1 MGYLAKHD
9 DRLLFLPL
17 GGSGEIG
24 MNMNL
29 YGHKG
34 QWIMVDCGMTFAD
47 SYFPGVDLVFPD
59 PIFIERE
66 KNSLA
71 ALVVTHGH
79 EDHIGAIPY
88 LWRRFE
94 CPIYATAFTA
104 ELIKD
109 KLSEVGLL
117 EDVDL
122 RVAAPGQRLTVG
134 PFDVEYVPLAHS
146 IAEGNGL
153 AIYTSAGTLFHT
165 GDWKLDTEPVIGP
178 KCPSDRL
185 KQLGDEGVLA
195 LIGDS
200 TNVFNPTESGSESA
214 VRDSL
219 IDLCTD
225 MTGRIVITTFA
236 SNVARLD
243 SIGEVARRTGRHI
256 CLLGRSMQRIYKAA
270 KATGYLTAFPEVLD
284 EDDAAH
290 IPRDKI
296 LILCTGCQGEARAAL
311 SRIARDD
318 HRNLTLSEGD
328 TVIFSSKI
336 IPGNEIPL
344 GQLFN
349 ALSENKITVIT
360 EKDHFV
366 HVSGHPSRAE
376 LAEMYDWIKP
386 KVAIPVHGEGR
397 HLIEHAKL
405 ARSLGVPHALAPK
418 NGDIIEIK
426 ADGARV
432 VDEAPVGRLI
442 LDGDHVIEAGSPV
455 LGDRRRASQQ
465 GFVTISMVLANDG
478 YVAAEPQ
485 LAILGLPSKNA
496 DMLYDTLLDAAEQAV
511 EKLPRKKR
519 LNDDHVQ
526 ETVRIAVRRT
536 CRSLTGKNP
545 GVATM
550 LVREDEIEFR

>member
-34 QWIMVDCGMTFAD
+34 HWIMVDCGMTFAD

-349 ALSENKITVIT
+349 ALFENKITVIT

-418 NGDIIEIK
+418 NGDIIEIT

>member
-1 MGYLAKHD
+1 MSYLAKHD

-47 SYFPGVDLVFPD
+47 GHFPGVDLVFPD

-66 KNSLA
+66 QESLL
-71 ALVVTHGH
+71 ALIITHGH
-79 EDHIGAIPY
+79 EDHIGAIPH
-88 LWRRFE
+88 LWKRFK

-104 ELIKD
+104 ELVKD
-109 KLSEVGLL
+109 KLAEAGLL
-117 EDVDL
+117 DEVDIHL
-122 RVAAPGQRLTVG
+122 AVPGQRINVG
-134 PFDVEYVPLAHS
+134 HFSIEYVPLAHS

-165 GDWKLDTEPVIGP
+165 GDWKLDAEPVIGP
-178 KCPSDRL
+178 ECPSSRL
-185 KQLGDEGVLA
+185 KQLGEEGVLA

-200 TNVFNPTESGSESA
+200 TNVFNPAESGSESA
-214 VRDSL
+214 VRESL
-219 IDLCTD
+219 IDLCTN
-225 MTGRIVITTFA
+225 MTGRVVITTFA

-243 SIGEVARRTGRHI
+243 SVGEVARQTGRHI

-270 KATGYLTAFPEVLD
+270 KATGYLGNFPEVLD
-284 EDDAAH
+284 ENDAAH

-296 LILCTGCQGEARAAL
+296 LILCTGCQGEPRAAL

-318 HRNLTLSEGD
+318 HRYLTLAEGD

-349 ALSENKITVIT
+349 ALSENKITVVT

-376 LAEMYDWIKP
+376 LAEMYDWVKP
-386 KVAIPVHGEGR
+386 TIAIPVHGEGR
-397 HLIEHAKL
+397 HLMEHAKL
-405 ARSLGVPHALAPK
+405 ARSLGVPHALAPR
-418 NGDIIEIK
+418 NGNIIEITPH
-426 ADGARV
+426 GARV
-432 VDEAPVGRLI
+432 VDEAPVGRLV
-442 LDGDHVIEAGSPV
+442 LDGNHVIDAGSPV
-455 LGDRRRASQQ
+455 LADRRRASQQ
-465 GFVTISMVLANDG
+465 GFVTISMVLSDDG
-478 YVAAEPQ
+478 HIAAEPH

-496 DMLYDTLLDAAEQAV
+496 DMLYDTLLDAAEQAI

-519 LNDDHVQ
+519 LNDDQVQ

-536 CRSLTGKNP
+536 CRTLTGKNP

-550 LVREDEIEFR
+550 LVRQDEIEFR